1 MQVDQHGVF
10 GQEIIDLLRSGGR
23 EAQFRQNFLQ
33 SLNLAEQKGQRRS
46 MGLTLGIAAEPKLP
60 PTSVHRSQP
69 LVAAGVLPRI
79 AGPLMLEG
87 RAKVLGVEAQP
98 DRIIETLE
106 SRLSGRLQLK
116 AGERSASGQNPVM

>member
-1 MQVDQHGVF
+1 
-10 GQEIIDLLRSGGR
+10 
-23 EAQFRQNFLQ
+23 
-33 SLNLAEQKGQRRS
+33 
-46 MGLTLGIAAEPKLP
+46 MGFTLGIATEPKLP

-69 LVAAGVLPRI
+69 LVAAGVLARI

-87 RAKVLGVEAQP
+87 RAKVLGVEAQT

-116 AGERSASGQNPVM
+116 ARVRGASGQNPVTSRAVSKQHAAVDGGLVEVGE

>member
-10 GQEIIDLLRSGGR
+10 GEEITDLLGSGGR
-23 EAQFRQNFLQ
+23 EAHFRQHFLQ
-33 SLNLAEQKGQRRS
+33 SLNLAEQKGQRWC
-46 MGLTLGIAAEPKLP
+46 MGFTLGIATEPKLP

-69 LVAAGVLPRI
+69 LVAAGVLARI

-87 RAKVLGVEAQP
+87 RAKVLGVEAQT

-116 AGERSASGQNPVM
+116 ARVRGA